1 MVRPETINLL
11 GPLTFP
17 CGRTGMLSPPLVI
30 KLGGSLLS
38 RAGEICAFLLERSP
52 PVLVVPGG
60 GPFARAVRETGA
72 DGTPAHWM
80 AVAAMEQF
88 GWYLSRFGLPL
99 TERLSVPEGPC
110 VLLPY
115 ATLRSADPLPHS
127 WDVTSD
133 TIAAWCAWTLG
144 VPLVLLKSVDG
155 VRSAG
160 RLLPRIDSPVDT
172 GDVDPYFL
180 GFVLERG
187 VPAVVISGLRLE
199 RLAAVLDGAVPSGT
213 TIGF

>member
-1 MVRPETINLL
+1 M
-11 GPLTFP
+11 F
-17 CGRTGMLSPPLVI
+17 SPPLVI
-30 KLGGSLLS
+30 KLGGSLYS

-72 DGTPAHWM
+72 GGTAAHWM

-88 GWYLSRFGLPL
+88 GWYLSRFGIPV
-99 TERLSVPEGPC
+99 TGQLSVSEGPR

-115 ATLRSADPLPHS
+115 IPLRSADPLPHS

-144 VPLVLLKSVDG
+144 VPLVLLKAVDG
-155 VRSAG
+155 IRSGG
-160 RLLPRIDSPVDT
+160 RLLRRVDAPVET
-172 GDVDPYFL
+172 GDVDPCFL

-199 RLAAVLDGAVPSGT
+199 RLAAVLDGAVPRGT